1 MNAQGTAREG
11 ALGRNG
17 KGALTEEQVLVVQA
31 KSGHSSAFGLIAC
44 GIAAASLVLIY
55 QLYQPVK
62 IEGNS
67 MTPLLSNDEAIIIN
81 KLVYHFEPIRRGDVV
96 VFRYPLDPT
105 KWYIKRIVGLPGET
119 VQIRQ
124 GLVYIN
130 GSWIPEPY
138 VLSQYEDLSDLG
150 PIQVPSD
157 SYFVLGDHRNSS
169 NDSRV
174 FGTVTRRL
182 IDGRA
187 DFAYWPKNH
196 FGSLSTRRT
205 QMNHGVLLRKSSLWS
220 WRNLMASA
228 GLI

>member
-1 MNAQGTAREG
+1 M
-11 ALGRNG
+11 
-17 KGALTEEQVLVVQA
+17 LTKFSFWRKVPVWMRGLLLVA
-31 KSGHSSAFGLIAC
+31 S
-44 GIAAASLVLIY
+44 GIAVASLALI
-55 QLYQPVK
+55 YQPVK

-67 MTPLLSNDEAIIIN
+67 MTPMLSNDEAIIIN
-81 KLVYHFEPIRRGDVV
+81 RLVYHFEPIRGGDVV
-96 VFRYPLDPT
+96 VFDYPLDAT
-105 KWYIKRIVGLPGET
+105 KSYIKRIVGLPGET

-138 VLSQYEDLSDLG
+138 VLSQYQDLSDFG
-150 PIQVPSD
+150 PIQVPGD

-174 FGTVTRRL
+174 FGTVARRL

-187 DFAYWPKNH
+187 VFAYWPKDH

-205 QMNHGVLLRKSSLWS
+205 TEAKTK
-220 WRNLMASA
+220 
-228 GLI
+228 